1 MSRKQSPADQR
12 QQRAHCPR
20 LLCHDFWALCMPA
33 DMCQVGFVPHW
44 LLALALFEKKKV
56 KKGSTEMAARPL
68 SHMTCGN
75 HKAAQ

>member
-1 MSRKQSPADQR
+1 
-12 QQRAHCPR
+12 
-20 LLCHDFWALCMPA
+20 
-33 DMCQVGFVPHW
+33 
-44 LLALALFEKKKV
+44 V